1 VPIDANGP
9 AAAVPRLTW
18 YESGLPVEAVH
29 DTVTRDIPAVA
40 LTLLG
45 TDGELQDMAETAG
58 VEKTDAQVPA
68 ALLALT
74 T

>member
-1 VPIDANGP
+1 LI
-9 AAAVPRLTW
+9 W
-18 YESGLPVEAVH
+18 YNCGLPVEAVH
-29 DTVTRDIPAVA
+29 DTVTRLIPAVA
-40 LTLLG
+40 WTALG
-45 TDGELQDMAETAG
+45 ADGELQDMAETAG

>member
-1 VPIDANGP
+1 
-9 AAAVPRLTW
+9 L
-18 YESGLPVEAVH
+18 VEAVH

-40 LTLLG
+40 VTPVG
-45 TDGELQDMAETAG
+45 TVGELQDTADAAP
-58 VEKTDAQVPA
+58 ELTDAQVPL